1 LQPISAKAKE
11 VPVESDLTTL
21 TDRVARIER
30 HNRLLLRVIA
40 LLLALMA
47 MTLLVGQEE
56 FRQLR
61 SDVVRLLG
69 RTVGASREAALDLPA
84 AKD

>member
-1 LQPISAKAKE
+1 MQ
-11 VPVESDLTTL
+11 SDLANL
-21 TDRVARIER
+21 TDRVTRIEK

-61 SDVVRLLG
+61 ADVVRLLG
-69 RTVGASREAALDLPA
+69 RSVGASRAAGTEAPA
-84 AKD
+84 ARD